1 MSWELAGAVAAGNIV
16 GGYLNKQGAESA
28 NAANLEIA
36 KAQMDFQERM
46 SNTSYQRAVADLKS
60 AGLNP
65 MLAYSQGGAS
75 VPAGAAIAMQ
85 NPNEGLGQA
94 FREAGS
100 SASYAATQ
108 ASQRDLI
115 KSQVNNVEA
124 DTLLKASQ
132 AEAAQAQA
140 RQSNAQ
146 ATATAVNTVVQPD
159 LTRAQTAST
168 YSQIQINKATLPKIA
183 QEIVTGGAQAG
194 FYRAAAYKAMAEG
207 AISKQEYFGALREA
221 EANQSAYGAAR
232 PYIKDAAKFIKPR

>member
-1 MSWELAGAVAAGNIV
+1 MGWAEAAAIVYGATKASEG
-16 GGYLNKQGAESA
+16 QSQA
-28 NAANLEIA
+28 NEMNAEIA
-36 KAQMDFQERM
+36 REQMAFQERM
-46 SNTSYQRAVADLKS
+46 SNTAYQRAVTDLKA

-65 MLAYSQGGAS
+65 MMAYGQGGAS
-75 VPAGAAIAMQ
+75 APSGAAIAMQ
-85 NPNEGLGQA
+85 NPYQHYGDAIRDAVN
-94 FREAGS
+94 
-100 SASYAATQ
+100 SASQ
-108 ASQRDLI
+108 ISLQHEQI
-115 KSQVNNVEA
+115 NQVKAQTNNTEA
-124 DTLLKASQ
+124 DTLLKAAQ

-140 RQSNAQ
+140 RQSDAQ

-207 AISKQEYFGALREA
+207 DISKQEYFGALREA